1 MQKDDFSLLE
11 IDNFL
16 YTSAKSDFSDFDTMS
31 RYLDSIDIG
40 LDIKIS
46 ELEQKRE
53 QVNFWP
59 MQMLNQYKTTA
70 MVYEINSKRRKKE
83 EADMKG

>member
-53 QVNFWP
+53 QVNF
-59 MQMLNQYKTTA
+59 
-70 MVYEINSKRRKKE
+70 
-83 EADMKG
+83 